1 MAQGSGQPQMSR
13 FCDSPN
19 AIWGANLN
27 MDADGNIESITDG
40 QTVLMGYCFLLEK
53 QGTPRPDNILLD

>member
-1 MAQGSGQPQMSR
+1 MSR
-13 FCDSPN
+13 FCDSPF